1 MNYEHLKPK
10 YRSGLRAYLGK
21 KYYTYRRYLQWC
33 FGTEKYSTEK
43 NHTHLSH
50 QISTHKTP
58 LYRRLKNVDMWLQE
72 NKVENLKIAL
82 KEINGITIKPGETL
96 SYWKLIGNPSYA
108 KGYKDGMVLHY
119 GKFKTGPGGGLC
131 QLSNMIYWMT
141 LHTPLT
147 VVERHRHS
155 FDVFPDSKRTQP
167 FGSGATC
174 VYNYRDLKIKN
185 DTDEAYQLK
194 LWMEDDFL
202 KGQILSDRDQYF
214 RYEIYEE
221 NHEISHQYWG
231 GYIRQN
237 EIRRE
242 VYDMSGFLLNDEL
255 VCKNSA
261 LMMYEPLLQ
270 AQNDK

>member
-21 KYYTYRRYLQWC
+21 KYYTYRRYLQWY

-43 NHTHLSH
+43 NYTYLSH

-58 LYRRLKNVDMWLQE
+58 LYRRLKNVDMWLQD

-185 DTDEAYQLK
+185 DTDETYQLK

-242 VYDMSGFLLNDEL
+242 VYDMGGFLLNDEL

-270 AQNDK
+270 AKNDK